1 MKIGF
6 IGLGIMGTPMFLNIA
21 KKHDDR
27 VYCTD
32 IVFENA
38 EKAALSARESGAE
51 AEAVKDNLTLA
62 EKADLIITMVP
73 KSEDSRSVY
82 QGILPALGPG
92 KTCIDMSTIDPYVS
106 QEIAAFVSETGAEF
120 ADAPVVKSRA
130 AAEAGK
136 LGIYVGSTDEL
147 FEKIRPVLSYMGEQ
161 ILHLGGNGKGLVMK
175 ICHNALVSQIQ
186 NGVNETSELALRNG
200 IDART
205 YTRAI
210 AAGGGQNAYLD
221 NHVEMLAENDFP
233 ASFSLQNAAKDM
245 NICMDLAARTGLP
258 MPGEENVL
266 RVYKKALEMGLQKE
280 DWGATVKAYR
290 ELTGQE
296 Q

>member
-1 MKIGF
+1 MKIGL

-21 KKHDDR
+21 KKHDDA
-27 VYCTD
+27 VFCTD
-32 IVFENA
+32 LVIENA
-38 EKAALSARESGAE
+38 KKAAGA
-51 AEAVKDNLTLA
+51 ACAFGADAKALPDNLTLA
-62 EKADLIITMVP
+62 KKSDVIITMVP
-73 KSEDSRSVY
+73 KSADSEAVY
-82 QGILPALGPG
+82 RKILPALGPG
-92 KTCIDMSTIDPYVS
+92 KICIDMSTIDPAAS
-106 QEIAAFVSETGAEF
+106 QEIAAFVRETGAEF

-136 LGIYVGSTDEL
+136 LGIYVGCAPEL
-147 FEKIRPVLSYMGEQ
+147 FEVIRPILAYMGET
-161 ILHLGGNGKGLVMK
+161 ILYLGKNGSGLVMK

-186 NGVNETSELALRNG
+186 NGVNETSELARRNG

-205 YTRAI
+205 YVRAI

-221 NHVEMLAENDFP
+221 NHVEMLAENEFP

-245 NICMDLAARTGLP
+245 KICMDLAKRTGLP

-266 RVYKKALEMGLQKE
+266 KVYDKALEMGLQKE

-290 ELTGQE
+290 ELAGE
-296 Q
+296 E